1 MIQLTRLNLDR
12 LVVNSD
18 LIVLVEANPDTVLS
32 LQNGEKLRVRE
43 SPAEVVDRVI
53 AFRRL
58 IGAPDLHV
66 LQHETEANADA
77 ITERH

>member
-1 MIQLTRLNLDR
+1 MIQLTRLNLDQ

-32 LQNGEKLRVRE
+32 LNNGEKLRVRE

-58 IGAPDLHV
+58 IGA
-66 LQHETEANADA
+66 TEAVPDA